1 MFYTHDPPCV
11 PMWSLILKG
20 YFGVFI
26 GIVLLSCHST
36 HFINSDSTAN
46 LEESFSTS
54 DPVLDIFE
62 DLEDSR
68 IDPVLN
74 IFEDLVNGSDIQNR
88 PVQDK
93 ERAKNFSLK
102 VLEKMFEEKI
112 LEVSRSLEVKKM
124 IEHRAEII
132 STSTQRSGKHF
143 NWRGVVVSVK
153 NCLWK
158 NWVKKSKK
166 I

>member
-1 MFYTHDPPCV
+1 
-11 PMWSLILKG
+11 
-20 YFGVFI
+20 
-26 GIVLLSCHST
+26 
-36 HFINSDSTAN
+36 

-88 PVQDK
+88 PVQEK

-112 LEVSRSLEVKKM
+112 LEVSSSLEVKKM
-124 IEHRAEII
+124 IEQTLFQQVLNVQAN
-132 STSTQRSGKHF
+132 TSIEGELLFQ
-143 NWRGVVVSVK
+143 
-153 NCLWK
+153 
-158 NWVKKSKK
+158 
-166 I
+166 